1 MICIIIRPGGLAAN
15 NGISYYGTYLNTLP
29 FYVIALT
36 GSTLIGFQTSQRLMD
51 NKYKNFKYFFGSLFF
66 LTLGLILFP
75 YNFNNFYSLTH
86 QLIGTIIFLV
96 QAIFSLYIVIRLKKD
111 FLNTILF
118 AFQILGGLI
127 AAYYLF
133 PEKGFLIQGQILF
146 QIAFG
151 LIIIKNSIYLTNK
164 TKVDNSF

>member
-15 NGISYYGTYLNTLP
+15 NGISYYGTHLNTLP